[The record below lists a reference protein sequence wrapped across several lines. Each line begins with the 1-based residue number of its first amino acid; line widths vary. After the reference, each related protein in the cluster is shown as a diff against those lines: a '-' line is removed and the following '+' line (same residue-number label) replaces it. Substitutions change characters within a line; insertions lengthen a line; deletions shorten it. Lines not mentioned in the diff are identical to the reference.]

1 MAESK
6 RDKRIWPHIVS
17 GVAGRVAA
25 EIWMS
30 PFNLLKVRLEH
41 DLRLKQLAGRD
52 LPRALLEVVR
62 AEGVR
67 GAWIGLRPRLMW
79 TAPLA
84 AATFTYDS
92 SGQVGGRLV
101 PAARASE
108 TQASSFQY
116 RTVVAGPALVAAS
129 VALRTPFDIVEQQL
143 QLQRIRAATAAAAAP
158 ELVASAAAAPPR
170 RRRASRW
177 PPRCKRCGAPRAG
190 AACGAGTARR
200 TAGSPRTSSATLAC
214 TRRRGA
220 RCCARR
226 SASTRR

>member
-1 MAESK
+1 MEIRATHNFDADDAVASAIAMAESK

-84 AATFTYDS
+84 AATFTYYSSAKSVVDS
-92 SGQVGGRLV
+92 SGGEG
-101 PAARASE
+101 SE

-116 RTVVAGPALVAAS
+116 LS
-129 VALRTPFDIVEQQL
+129 LIH
-143 QLQRIRAATAAAAAP
+143 I
-158 ELVASAAAAPPR
+158 
-170 RRRASRW
+170 
-177 PPRCKRCGAPRAG
+177 
-190 AACGAGTARR
+190 
-200 TAGSPRTSSATLAC
+200 
-214 TRRRGA
+214 
-220 RCCARR
+220 
-226 SASTRR
+226 